1 METPPS
7 PLALFVR
14 RALDPEKSRAPAFAW
29 HSFERDPVTWSY
41 ARTYR
46 AAAAAAA
53 KVSNVTGARGA
64 PPPKVSPLQTSP
76 EHRAH
81 CVGVFVSE
89 GPGLLLLT
97 LAVGLCGCAFVPLS
111 KHDPPRRLA
120 AAMRDAAVSL
130 AVVDDDF
137 AARRARDALAI
148 LSRDETSGGT
158 ESDALEVRVL
168 NLSELLDVGAFEDAS
183 SAESGDDATRLKTET
198 NAFPTETDALVL
210 ELADLDLD
218 ACLER
223 HPDRVS
229 HVFFTSGSTGTPK
242 GCVATRSALAW
253 FAEGKKQTHELDFS
267 SVVLVAS
274 PHVFDPSLG
283 DFYASLASGGC
294 VALCPEARL
303 KSNLGLCLLK
313 TKATHL
319 TTTPTALGSVV
330 LNENDAKES
339 LDAKGDFKNAS
350 SRSAF
355 PYLRVVALG
364 GEPTPRSLA
373 DAWLG
378 RVPVLA
384 NTYGV
389 TECCVYQTFSKME
402 INDPETRRR
411 LGDAFPGARMIHAA
425 PPGDDPANEARV
437 DETSSRDLSPLRVSR
452 LPDDDAEKSEKSE
465 NDSSLAELW
474 LGGPQVGLGYA
485 GDPKLT
491 DARFKVVLHAD
502 GSEERLFRTGDITKL
517 VPGVGRVLVGRG
529 DGQVKIRG
537 RRVELGEIEAAMREC
552 LADVLSDVAV
562 TATGKKNADG
572 GSDGA
577 LVAWAVARDEQKKTK
592 KAETHESDVSDAS
605 SLSYSTPTA
614 TTCDAMRYV
623 LSSSVPEYMLP
634 ARFAFIRAA
643 RLPITASGKTARRVL
658 ARLPPPPPPDRGHGK
673 DASRTNSRRFS
684 RRERALAS
692 IVKHAWSTELGVPPH
707 AIERASRFAELG
719 GDSMVAARVCRAVH
733 AATLG
738 KNTNGAEDVG
748 AHGEF
753 LTGALAPASLAGDI
767 SLGAFVSR
775 IAADLRT
782 GLETDADGND
792 DEEEE
797 EKEEEEDDDF
807 SSDRLGSDDESAA
820 AGVSLLYRA
829 AREDAAGIVRALLRS
844 GVPVDGWR
852 TSARGVTNDAQ
863 EGASSVAR
871 NKTKTKT
878 KTKNQKEALFASS
891 PLHAACAAGAEATV
905 LVLLERGALPN
916 ARARRGATPL
926 HLAAAAAK
934 PFSVEGL
941 RRVLAF
947 ADGAEKTS
955 ASNESAFSELKTT
968 HSARRDGRDKRLS
981 ALASLDDDRQS
992 VLHYAARVGTS
1003 ATITEWLID
1012 TAETLHGQKR
1022 MGATSLRGSGV
1033 ELHQSENAF
1042 AESRDVGGRTAMHW
1056 AALNGHRAVVAAL
1069 LHRGASRSVADA
1081 NGETPV
1087 QLAERRALC
1096 SARDRPDGERAS
1108 RWGDVAALLGGA
1120 GTTKHLKKS
1129 LAP

>member
-14 RALDPEKSRAPAFAW
+14 LALDPEKSRAPAFAW

-53 KVSNVTGARGA
+53 KVSNVVGARGA
-64 PPPKVSPLQTSP
+64 ARPPPKVSPLQTSP

-137 AARRARDALAI
+137 AAHRARDALEI

-158 ESDALEVRVL
+158 ESDTLEVRVL

-183 SAESGDDATRLKTET
+183 SSGPLSDDVTRLKTET
-198 NAFPTETDALVL
+198 RAPPTETDALVL

-242 GCVATRSALAW
+242 GCVATRGALAW
-253 FAEGKKQTHELDFS
+253 FAEGKKKTHDVNKS

-274 PHVFDPSLG
+274 PHAFDPSLG
-283 DFYASLASGGC
+283 DFYASLATGAC

-303 KSNLGLCLLK
+303 KNNLGLCLLA

-319 TTTPTALGSVV
+319 TATPTALGSVV
-330 LNENDAKES
+330 LDENDTKES
-339 LDAKGDFKNAS
+339 LDATGDFKNAK
-350 SRSAF
+350 RSAF

-389 TECCVYQTFSKME
+389 TECCVYQTFSKMDA
-402 INDPETRRR
+402 NDPETRRR

-425 PPGDDPANEARV
+425 PPGDDPANVA
-437 DETSSRDLSPLRVSR
+437 DETSSRDLSPLVSR
-452 LPDDDAEKSEKSE
+452 LPDDDAEPEKSE

-491 DARFKVVLHAD
+491 DARFKVVLNAD

-537 RRVELGEIEAAMREC
+537 RRVELGEIESAMREC

-592 KAETHESDVSDAS
+592 KAETHEYDVSGAS

-792 DEEEE
+792 DEEDE
-797 EKEEEEDDDF
+797 EKEEDDDDDF

-871 NKTKTKT
+871 TKTKTKT
-878 KTKNQKEALFASS
+878 KTKTSSQTLFASS

-955 ASNESAFSELKTT
+955 ASNEFSPKFSELFTT
-968 HSARRDGRDKRLS
+968 RSARRDGGAVRLS

-1012 TAETLHGQKR
+1012 TAETLRLQKR

-1033 ELHQSENAF
+1033 ECNRSENAF
-1042 AESRDVGGRTAMHW
+1042 AESRDVWGRTAMHW

-1069 LHRGASRSVADA
+1069 LRRGASRNVADA